1 MRQTL
6 FALTFTLTAALWL
19 ASPGA
24 FAASAPEAQGQ
35 LAPGAKKDKLIIQ
48 VSDKDPGKW
57 NLALS
62 NARNV
67 QAALGPDKVDIE
79 IVAYGPGIAMLTM
92 DSEVANGIARAI
104 GDGVKIVACQNTMKG
119 VQLQEADMLPDIGYA
134 QSGVAEIM
142 HRQQTGYSYVR
153 P

>member
-6 FALTFTLTAALWL
+6 FALTFTLTAAFWL

-24 FAASAPEAQGQ
+24 FAASAPEAQVE
-35 LAPGAKKDKLIIQ
+35 LDPGAKKDKLIIQ

-57 NLALS
+57 NLALN

-142 HRQQTGYSYVR
+142 HRQQSGYSYVR